1 MERGGDMVWV
11 IGNKGMLGQEITKQ
25 LEEKSIAWVGSDSEV
40 DITNP
45 SALDDFAESH
55 DRSANRTGN
64 TAAKGYVPQKITW
77 VINCAAYTAVDDAE
91 ENQETAQRL
100 NAQGALNIARAT
112 RKIGAKLIH
121 ISTDNVFDGRT
132 NMPYKEDSSKAPLSV
147 YGRTKSEG
155 EDLIQKEMT
164 QYYILRTSWL
174 YGFDG
179 KNFVYSMT
187 NMMNQNA
194 NIKVVND
201 QKGCPTSAV
210 DLASVIIKIIE
221 TSANATRLFG
231 KNSALPYGL
240 YNFSNMGETTWYDF
254 ARLIY
259 ELGKKYKRITNECAV
274 DPCSSADYPTR
285 ALRPFYS
292 VLSKDK
298 ILSAMKIKIP
308 RWEDSLEKFIKSTRF
323 CPR

>member
-1 MERGGDMVWV
+1 MIWV
-11 IGNKGMLGQEITKQ
+11 IGSKGMLGQELTKQ

-45 SALDDFAESH
+45 EALDDFAESH
-55 DRSANRTGN
+55 DRSANRTGS
-64 TAAKGYVPQKITW
+64 TAAKGFVPQKITW
-77 VINCAAYTAVDDAE
+77 VVNCAAYTKVDEAE
-91 ENQETAQRL
+91 ENQELAQKL

-121 ISTDNVFDGRT
+121 ISTDYVFDGKT
-132 NMPYKEDSSKAPLSV
+132 NMPYKEEAPKAPLCV

-179 KNFVYSMT
+179 NNFVYTMT
-187 NMMNQNA
+187 KLMNQNPS
-194 NIKVVND
+194 IKVVND

-210 DLASVIIKIIE
+210 DLASLIIKIIE

-231 KNSALPYGL
+231 KNSAIPYGL
-240 YNFSNMGETTWYDF
+240 YNYTNLGETTWYDF
-254 ARLIY
+254 ACEINR
-259 ELGKKYKRITNECAV
+259 LGKKFGRITQNCTVNSCTTEEYGANV
-274 DPCSSADYPTR
+274 E
-285 ALRPFYS
+285 RPAYS

-298 ILSAMKIKIP
+298 ICHELKIKLP
-308 RWEDSLEKFIKSTRF
+308 PWQTSLEKFIKSDRF
-323 CPR
+323 KL

>member
-25 LEEKSIAWVGSDSEV
+25 LEEKSIVWVGSDSEV

-45 SALDDFAESH
+45 AALDDFAESH

-77 VINCAAYTAVDDAE
+77 VINCAAYTKVDDAE

-121 ISTDNVFDGRT
+121 ISTDYVFDGRT
-132 NMPYKEDSSKAPLSV
+132 NMPYKEDAAKAPLSV

-187 NMMNQNA
+187 NLMNQNQ
-194 NIKVVND
+194 NLKVVND
-201 QKGCPTSAV
+201 QKGCPTRAV

-254 ARLIY
+254 ARQIY
-259 ELGKKYKRITNECAV
+259 ELGKKYKRISNDCVV
-274 DPCSSADYPTR
+274 DPCTSAEYPTR

-292 VLSKDK
+292 VMSKDK

-308 RWEDSLEKFIKSTRF
+308 RWEDSLEKFMISTRF

>member
-1 MERGGDMVWV
+1 MERGGEMVWV
-11 IGNKGMLGQEITKQ
+11 IGSKGMLGQEITKQ
-25 LEEKSIAWVGSDSEV
+25 LEEKSIVWVGSDSEV

-45 SALDDFAESH
+45 AALDDFAESH
-55 DRSANRTGN
+55 DRSANRTGS

-77 VINCAAYTAVDDAE
+77 VINCAGYTAVDDAE
-91 ENQETAQRL
+91 ENQEAAQKL

-121 ISTDNVFDGRT
+121 ISTDYVFDGRT
-132 NMPYKEDSSKAPLSV
+132 NMPYKEDDAKYPLGV

-179 KNFVYSMT
+179 NNFVYTMT
-187 NMMNQNA
+187 KLMNQNP

-201 QKGCPTSAV
+201 QKGSPTFAG
-210 DLASVIIKIIE
+210 DLAAAIIKIIE

-240 YNFSNMGETTWYDF
+240 YNYSDLGETTWYDF
-254 ARLIY
+254 ARKIY
-259 ELGKKYKRITNECAV
+259 EFGKKYKRITSDCTV
-274 DPCSSADYPTR
+274 DPCSTSEYPTR

-292 VLSKDK
+292 VMSKDK
-298 ILSAMKIKIP
+298 ILSSMKIKIP
-308 RWEDSLEKFIKSTRF
+308 HWEESLEKFIKSSRF

>member
-1 MERGGDMVWV
+1 MDRGTDMIWV
-11 IGNKGMLGQEITKQ
+11 IGSKGMLGQELTKQ

-45 SALDDFAESH
+45 EALDDFAESH
-55 DRSANRTGN
+55 DRSANRTGS
-64 TAAKGYVPQKITW
+64 TAAKGFVPQKITW
-77 VINCAAYTAVDDAE
+77 VVNCAAYTKVDEAE
-91 ENQETAQRL
+91 ENQELAQKL

-121 ISTDNVFDGRT
+121 ISTDYVFDGKT
-132 NMPYKEDSSKAPLSV
+132 NMPYKEEAPKAPLCV

-179 KNFVYSMT
+179 NNFVYTMT
-187 NMMNQNA
+187 KLMNQNPS
-194 NIKVVND
+194 IKVVND

-210 DLASVIIKIIE
+210 DLASLIIKIIE

-231 KNSALPYGL
+231 KNSAIPYGL
-240 YNFSNMGETTWYDF
+240 YNYTNLGETTWYDF
-254 ARLIY
+254 ARRIC
-259 ELGKKYKRITNECAV
+259 EFGKKYKRITNECIV
-274 DPCSSADYPTR
+274 EPCATTDYPTR
-285 ALRPFYS
+285 ALRPYYS

-298 ILSAMKIKIP
+298 LLSSMKIKIP
-308 RWEDSLEKFIKSTRF
+308 SWEDSLEKFIKSTRF